1 MRLKFYIL
9 FLLACC
15 SASAQTTIRTYLP
28 RPRTYYVEPDTV
40 EMVFIG
46 DVMMHARQLEYDYTD
61 FLEPLRPLL
70 SQADIA
76 VANMEFTLAGK
87 PYSGYPAFSA
97 PDGYATYVKDLGVDV
112 FLTANNHITDKGE
125 NGLRRTLHIYDSLR
139 VRHTGTGL
147 EERTFHRD
155 NPLMLYCK
163 GLRIAL
169 VNFTYGT
176 NTATAYEWPS
186 VSLMD
191 KDEVSRQVSRARELG
206 ADIVIAVPHWGTEY
220 SLRHSREQEH
230 WAQWLEEKGVDAII
244 GAHPHVVQDTT
255 SIGAVPVIY
264 SMGNAVSN
272 MSAENTRLELA
283 VTLKIAVDRHRKAS
297 VLTPELT
304 FLWCTLP
311 GKLTDGYQTIPVKK
325 YLGHREMWISPSDYD
340 NMVTTYRRVRTV
352 TGIQD

>member
-15 SASAQTTIRTYLP
+15 SASAQTTIRTFLP
-28 RPRTYYVEPDTV
+28 RPRTYYAEPDTV

-46 DVMMHARQLEYDYTD
+46 DVMMHARQLDYDYRN

-70 SQADIA
+70 STSDIA

-97 PDGYATYVKDLGVDV
+97 PDGYAAYVKDLGVDV
-112 FLTANNHITDKGE
+112 FLTANNHIADKGE
-125 NGLRRTLHIYDSLR
+125 RGLRRTLQIYDSLR
-139 VRHTGTGL
+139 IRHTGTGL
-147 EERTFHRD
+147 DERSYLRD

-176 NTATAYEWPS
+176 NSGTSYQWPA

-191 KDEVSRQVSRARELG
+191 KDEVSRQVRRARELG
-206 ADIVIAVPHWGTEY
+206 ADIVIALPHWGTEY
-220 SLRHSREQEH
+220 SLTHSKEQEQ
-230 WAQWLEEKGVDAII
+230 WARWLAGEGVDAVI

-283 VTLKIAVDRHRKAS
+283 VTLRIAVDTHRRAS
-297 VLTPELT
+297 VLDPGLT

-311 GKLTDGYQTIPVKK
+311 GKLTDGYQTVPVKE
-325 YLGHREMWISPSDYD
+325 YLGKRDLWKVPSDYD
-340 NMVTTYRRVRTV
+340 NMVTTYRRVRDV